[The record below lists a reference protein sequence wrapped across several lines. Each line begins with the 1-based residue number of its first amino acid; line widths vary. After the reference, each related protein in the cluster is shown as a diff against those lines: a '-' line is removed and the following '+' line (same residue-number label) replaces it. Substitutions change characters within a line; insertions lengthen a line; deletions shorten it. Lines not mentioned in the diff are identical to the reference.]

1 MDHDVRVWHETVGRS
16 WVAGKGQGDTVEVE
30 EHR

>member
-1 MDHDVRVWHETVGRS
+1 MDHDMRAWHETVGRS
-16 WVAGKGQGDTVEVE
+16 WVAGNGQGDTVE